1 MTYKLQVSLLSHW
14 QATLVRFAPDMI
26 VHVHAS
32 CSASDDAALSS
43 ADVIVTTPSMLLQPR
58 SSSLIARKFWRL
70 VVDEAHLV
78 ANPKTLIYQT
88 LFSLKCV
95 HFWGIS
101 GTPLQN
107 KSGDV
112 RALLQL
118 CRVPWALLPRK
129 ESLKAAAGACW
140 DEFVMMM
147 ASPIMAMVTVVVA
160 TVVAVEVELSVEV
173 SVT

>member
-1 MTYKLQVSLLSHW
+1 M
-14 QATLVRFAPDMI
+14 
-26 VHVHAS
+26 
-32 CSASDDAALSS
+32 
-43 ADVIVTTPSMLLQPR
+43 
-58 SSSLIARKFWRL
+58 
-70 VVDEAHLV
+70 DEAHLV

-160 TVVAVEVELSVEV
+160 TVVNVEVELSVDV
-173 SVT
+173 AVT